1 MKQYRIQIDVTMSGD
16 LYIEANS
23 QEEAEK
29 IAKEKHF
36 TPSDLR
42 WFHQLGEAGVYDIEE
57 EVAE

>member
-1 MKQYRIQIDVTMSGD
+1 MSGD